1 MSLEKR
7 STTSMAFN
15 IVVRSDVWI
24 DIESAIDWYEHEVI
38 GLGQRFFNSFEQAK
52 IKIVNNP
59 YYYSFITKYVRRCPI
74 KKFPYS
80 ILYVVEDDTI
90 YVLAVIHRRRS
101 NAYIRKRT
109 KR

>member
-7 STTSMAFN
+7 STTSMDFN

-24 DIESAIDWYEHEVI
+24 DVESAIDWYEHEVR
-38 GLGQRFFNSFEQAK
+38 GLGQRFFNNFEQAK
-52 IKIVNNP
+52 IKIVSNP
-59 YYYSFITKYVRRCPI
+59 HYYSFITKYVRRCPI

-80 ILYVVEDDTI
+80 ILYTVEDDTI
-90 YVLAVIHRRRS
+90 YLLAVIHRRRS
-101 NAYIRKRT
+101 NAYIRKKI

>member
-1 MSLEKR
+1 
-7 STTSMAFN
+7 MAFK

-24 DIESAIDWYEHEVI
+24 DVESAIDWYNHEVT
-38 GLGQRFFNSFEQAK
+38 GLGQRFFQSFEQAK
-52 IKIVNNP
+52 IKIVANP
-59 YYYSFITKYVRRCPI
+59 YHNSFVTKQVRRCPV

-80 ILYVVEDDTI
+80 VLYVVEEDTI